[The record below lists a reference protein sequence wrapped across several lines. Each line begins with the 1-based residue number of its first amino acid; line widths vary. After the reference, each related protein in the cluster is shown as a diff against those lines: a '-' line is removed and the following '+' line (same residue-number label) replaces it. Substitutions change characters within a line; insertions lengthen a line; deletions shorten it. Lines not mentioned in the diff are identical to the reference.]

1 MKNIRSKI
9 YKTSGILLLGML
21 AIFACKDDEE
31 VFEKTRLFSP
41 VLNEV
46 LQSEGNTIIVDI
58 GKLKEAV
65 SYTIEVSRDSF
76 KTTDYTFATDT
87 SYFIINEEK
96 VGEELLW
103 YTTYQVRATAHA
115 ADPQYDSRPSDL
127 GSVKTKKYP
136 SNQGTPNMQ
145 FDVTDTRARVFWST
159 SGELIDGVKVFAAS
173 DLRLATPLFEFDLT
187 EQQIDANEAVIGSLS
202 PSTTYQI
209 AIYSG
214 ETLRGWEVY
223 TTKPPL
229 EFGDRPVYDLSGI
242 ENENI
247 LADTLGDIED
257 GAVVIIEPGRAY
269 QANGYNFNSS
279 VLIISGY
286 GFTPAL
292 PLIHT
297 ASGNYDIADGASIDS
312 LVFKNVA
319 IHGDFGGGYVFNI
332 SVSGTIGEIKFD
344 GCEIHSHRG
353 ITRIKG
359 GTGTI
364 DKYSIVNSVADSING
379 YAAFYV
385 DTDGWTAGDILLQNS
400 TFSKFQYFLASRT
413 NTGSITIESCTIDQ
427 APEAGRQMFRWRGG
441 AGKNDVTGG
450 IKIYNTIWGPGWDMS
465 GSEVYAVKGTEG
477 LGATT
482 FDIINTWS
490 PSDFSFSGNDIA
502 GFPSFIYS
510 GTADDLWVD
519 RENVDYNIKDKGFS
533 AANSAGDPRWRP
545 GL

>member
-1 MKNIRSKI
+1 MKSIKSNI

-21 AIFACKDDEE
+21 SIFACKDDEE
-31 VFEKTRLFSP
+31 VFEKTRLFRP
-41 VLNEV
+41 VLNEK
-46 LQSEGNTIIVDI
+46 LYSEGNTIIADI

-65 SYTIEVSRDSF
+65 SYTLEVSRDTF
-76 KTTDYTFATDT
+76 KTIDYTFDSDT
-87 SYFIINEEK
+87 SYVEINEVS

-103 YTTYQVRATAHA
+103 YTIYQVRATAHA
-115 ADPQYDSRPSDL
+115 LDAQYDSKVSDL
-127 GSVKTKKYP
+127 GSVRTQKYP
-136 SNQGTPNMQ
+136 SNQGVPNLQ

-159 SGELIDGVKVFAAS
+159 SGDLIDGVKVYAAN
-173 DLRLATPLFEFDLT
+173 DLRLENPLFEINLT
-187 EQQIDANEAVIGSLS
+187 QGQIDANEAIVNSLT
-202 PSTTYQI
+202 PSTTYQV

-214 ETLRGWEVY
+214 ETLRGWEIY
-223 TTKPPL
+223 TTKPSL
-229 EFGDRPVYDLSGI
+229 DFGDRPVYDLSGV

-257 GAVVIIEPGRAY
+257 GAVVIVEPGRVY

-279 VLIISGY
+279 VLIVSGY

-292 PLIHT
+292 PKINS
-297 ASGNYDIADGASIDS
+297 ASGNFDIVDGANIDS

-319 IHGDFGGGYVFNI
+319 IHGDFSGSYIFNI

-344 GCEIHSHRG
+344 GCQIHSQRG

-359 GTGTI
+359 GIGTI
-364 DKYSIVNSVADSING
+364 DKYSIVNSVVDSING
-379 YAAFYV
+379 YAVFYV

-400 TFSKFQYFLASRT
+400 TFSKCQYFLASRS
-413 NTGSITIESCTIDQ
+413 NSGSITIESCTIDQ
-427 APEAGRQMFRWRGG
+427 APEAGRQMFRWRGT
-441 AGKNDVTGG
+441 AGNDNVTGG
-450 IKIYNTIWGPGWDMS
+450 IKIHNTIWGPGWDMS
-465 GSEVYAVKGTEG
+465 GSEVYAVKGVQG
-477 LGATT
+477 LGSTT

-490 PSDFSFSGNDIA
+490 TSDFSFASNDIA

-510 GTADDLWVD
+510 GTADDLWED
-519 RENVDYNIKDKGFS
+519 RENVNYNIKDRAFS